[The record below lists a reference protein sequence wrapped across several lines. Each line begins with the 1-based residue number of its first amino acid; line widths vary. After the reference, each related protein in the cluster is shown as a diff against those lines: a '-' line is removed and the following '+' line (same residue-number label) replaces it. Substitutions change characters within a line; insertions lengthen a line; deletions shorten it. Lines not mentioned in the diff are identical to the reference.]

1 MSFSLG
7 SSGFERVFL
16 QTQRS
21 RFAAPYAERSELKA
35 SVTNALLGRM
45 CRRILKE
52 FASGVQEPGTRK
64 LLISNALFVLASQHR
79 RRPSFP
85 NLAKGK

>member
-1 MSFSLG
+1 
-7 SSGFERVFL
+7 
-16 QTQRS
+16 
-21 RFAAPYAERSELKA
+21 
-35 SVTNALLGRM
+35 M